1 MPEAARI
8 DSIVA
13 ATTAK
18 GVFDETGMFPLPST
32 RRSPQNATKKTIN
45 VSKDLAASHL
55 STSRRLKGVIER
67 SYHMSHASG
76 TANRI
81 GIGIQQDAVCD
92 ETRCEVL

>member
-18 GVFDETGMFPLPST
+18 GVIDEIGTFPLPSA
-32 RRSPQNATKKTIN
+32 RRSQQNAMKKTIN
-45 VSKDLAASHL
+45 VSEDLAASHL
-55 STSRRLKGVIER
+55 STNRRLKAVIEQ
-67 SYHMSHASG
+67 SYHMNHASG

-81 GIGIQQDAVCD
+81 GIGVQQDAVCD